1 MATPE
6 PETLEPTKAVLSVKT
21 NSAGG
26 GVVGLDIDYMAIN
39 PKLGNKEA
47 LFLIA
52 LTWIDM
58 VKSIDDGNPAAIFK
72 NILAVHKARNVGAVD
87 VSEPSYKVDRLL
99 N

>member
-6 PETLEPTKAVLSVKT
+6 PETLEPTKAILSVKT

-26 GVVGLDIDYMAIN
+26 GLVGLEIEYMATD
-39 PKLGNKEA
+39 PKLGDKEA

-58 VKSIDDGNPAAIFK
+58 VKRIDDGNPAAIFK
-72 NILAVHKARNVGAVD
+72 NILAVHKARNVDAID
-87 VSEPSYKVDRLL
+87 VSEPSYKVDRIL